1 MIESYRNIYS
11 KLEDIP
17 TKYITAKQLLNLKS
31 LGISTVYD
39 LVYYFPRAYD
49 DRTNIKKIGELKFNE
64 YVVLKANVMSVVNL
78 TVRNGKKIVKAMVS
92 DGTGIMEIL
101 WFGMP
106 YIKKSLKI
114 GEEYLFI
121 GQTKKSAVFQLINP
135 EYKLFSGQQKVS
147 ENEILPIYSSNKNIT
162 QNSLRKLVEKFLVN
176 FLNYFEE
183 NIPKELIKEYKIME
197 RKSAVKN
204 IHYPVSMKEIEEAK
218 RRFAIEELLILELG
232 ILKNRFIIENS
243 NSKNYE
249 VEGKKEKVREFLSQL
264 TFNLTNAQ
272 KKVIKEIYDEISNG
286 KIVNR
291 LIQGD
296 VGSGKTVVAMVMLI
310 YMAENGYQGAL
321 MAPTEILANQH
332 YLGIKERLE
341 KIGLRV
347 ELLTS
352 SIKGKKKNE
361 ILDGIAN
368 GDIDIVIGTHS
379 LIEDDVIFKKLG
391 LIVID
396 EQHRFGVNQ
405 RNKLREKGF
414 LGNLLV
420 MSATPIPRSL
430 ALSIYGDL
438 DLSII
443 DELPPGRTPIKT
455 KWIANDEDLEK
466 MYNFIYKKVNDGNQ
480 AYFVAPLIETS
491 DKMALKSVDK
501 VSEEIERKFSN
512 KKIGIIH
519 GKMKAKEKDEVM
531 LKFKNKE
538 YDILIATTV
547 IEVGIDVPAST
558 IMTIYNAERFGLSA
572 LHQLRGRVGRG
583 SKQSYCFLIS
593 NSTTENSKQRLSI
606 MEETEDGFRI
616 AEEDLKLRNSGEIFG
631 LRQSGFSDLKFIDII
646 YDVKTIKLVRDECIK
661 YLKEHK
667 GEIENIYLKYDIEQ
681 KFSDI
686 QAGN

>member
-17 TKYITAKQLLNLKS
+17 TKYITAKQLSNLKS
-31 LGISTVYD
+31 LGINTIYD
-39 LVYYFPRAYD
+39 LIYYFPRAYD

-64 YVVLKANVMSVVNL
+64 YVVLKATVMSAVNL
-78 TVRNGKKIVKAMVS
+78 IVRSGKKIVKAMVT

-183 NIPKELIKEYKIME
+183 NIPDELIKEYKIME
-197 RKSAVKN
+197 RKSAIKN

-232 ILKNRFIIENS
+232 ILKNRFIIENV

-249 VEGKKEKVREFLSQL
+249 VKGKKEKVREFLSQL
-264 TFNLTNAQ
+264 TFNLTKAQ

-361 ILDGIAN
+361 ILEGIAN
-368 GDIDIVIGTHS
+368 GDVDIVIGTHS

-466 MYNFIYKKVNDGNQ
+466 MYNFIYKKVNAGNQ

-593 NSTTENSKQRLSI
+593 NSITENSKQRLSI

-686 QAGN
+686 QVGN